1 MLRVPRQHGL
11 LQHVLDTQAP
21 SRCCRE
27 EKSAPS
33 KQPTPAAA
41 ESEAQATPRRRTPR
55 DPLADR
61 SFEKMLLKV
70 LLCTV
75 LLHVNMSCNK
85 IHIWPSTAYLATYI
99 RDYTSVGRTPAK

>member
-1 MLRVPRQHGL
+1 MHIVLRVPRQHGL

-41 ESEAQATPRRRTPR
+41 ESEARRRTPR

-61 SFEKMLLKV
+61 SFEKMLLYSTKGA
-70 LLCTV
+70 TV